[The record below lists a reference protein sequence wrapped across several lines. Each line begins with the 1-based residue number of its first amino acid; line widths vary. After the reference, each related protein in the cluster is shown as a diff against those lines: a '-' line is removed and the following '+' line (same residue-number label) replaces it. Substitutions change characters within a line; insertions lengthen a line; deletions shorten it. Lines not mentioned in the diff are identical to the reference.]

1 MQSTLNSP
9 LALAPTWQPTTSAA
23 QLRGRARIIAQIR
36 AFFAERDV
44 LEVDTPLLCRV
55 TATDPPLY
63 SIQVPLGGEEMG
75 YLQTSPEFPMKR
87 LLASGIGCIY
97 SLGKAFRGDESGRYH
112 NLEFTMLEWYRIG
125 FDHHHLMDEMDA
137 LLQLILRTGEA
148 IRVTYQDIF
157 REKLALDP
165 FTASVNELKNAA
177 ISSKINAP
185 DLGEDHDAWLQ
196 LLMSHIIEPQLGA
209 TDPYFIYDFPP
220 SQAALAKI
228 RHDANPVV
236 GERFEVYHRG
246 IELANGYH
254 ELTDAKEQRRRFVAD
269 IEQRKKMHLAELP
282 IDENLLAALAHGMPN
297 CAGVAMGVDR
307 LIMLAL
313 DAKHINEVIAFPFDR
328 V

>member
-9 LALAPTWQPTTSAA
+9 LDLTPTWQPTASAA
-23 QLRGRARIIAQIR
+23 QLRGRARILAQIR

-55 TATDPPLY
+55 TATDPPLH
-63 SIQVPLGGEEMG
+63 SIQVPLGKGDIG

-125 FDHHHLMDEMDA
+125 FDHHRLMDEMDA
-137 LLQLILRTGEA
+137 LLQLILRTGKA

-157 REKLALDP
+157 LEKLALDP
-165 FTASVNELKNAA
+165 FAASVDELKNIA
-177 ISSKINAP
+177 ISRKINAP

-209 TDPYFIYDFPP
+209 TDPHFIYDFPP

-254 ELTDAKEQRRRFVAD
+254 ELTDAREQRRRFVAD

-297 CAGVAMGVDR
+297 CAGVALGVDR
-307 LIMLAL
+307 LVMLAL